1 MKVKTNPKV
10 DRFLRESKKW
20 PGEIE
25 KLRSIL
31 LDCGLTEEF
40 KWGKPCYMFRET
52 NLVIILP
59 LKNTCGLLLCKGA
72 LLKDP
77 HGILVKAGE
86 NTQAARQIR
95 FTSLREIVEKQA
107 ILKTYIRAAI
117 EAEKAGL
124 EVKYKKPSEHKI
136 PEEFQKRL
144 DKNAALKSAFFGL
157 TPGRQRGYLMFFS
170 APKQSQTRESRIE
183 KWQPQILKGIG
194 LNDEYR
200 K

>member
-1 MKVKTNPKV
+1 MKIKTNPKV
-10 DRFLRESKKW
+10 DRFLSESKKW
-20 PGEIE
+20 QVEI
-25 KLRSIL
+25 KQLRSIL

-40 KWGKPCYMFRET
+40 KWDKPCYMFCET

-95 FTSLREIVEKQA
+95 FTSLREIVAKQA

-136 PEEFQKRL
+136 PEEFKKRL
-144 DKNAALKSAFFGL
+144 DKNPALKSAFFGL

-170 APKQSQTRESRIE
+170 APKQSKTRESRIV
-183 KWQPQILKGIG
+183 KCLPQILKGI
-194 LNDEYR
+194 
-200 K
+200 